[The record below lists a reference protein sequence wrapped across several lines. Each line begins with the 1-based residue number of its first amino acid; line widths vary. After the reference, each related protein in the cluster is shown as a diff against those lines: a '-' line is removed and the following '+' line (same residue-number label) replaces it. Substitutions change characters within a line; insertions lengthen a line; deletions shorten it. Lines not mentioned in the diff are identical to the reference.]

1 MAKAPKS
8 SATKVKDL
16 GPKSGA
22 AKNVKGGIVGPC
34 ERSRE

>member
-1 MAKAPKS
+1 MAKPTKS
-8 SATKVKDL
+8 QTTKVRDL

-34 ERSRE
+34 DRSRK